1 MNTRTRYSPRK
12 EAGWALKN
20 SGPSQKVL
28 ALVLGQSEA
37 WVSRQCTGHESAAV
51 ARFYEY
57 VKLLTVSGKTEA
69 GPLIAGSLAVANGA
83 AEGLEVDELLA
94 RLSFAHDRETIAQ
107 HAEDIAQHR
116 VMRAVARCTTRK
128 DAQGREIEPTPEDLE
143 ELADAITIHDE
154 AILAETGWH
163 CTMQYYARGYLLS
176 VRRVPMEDVR

>member
-57 VKLLTVSGKTEA
+57 VKLLTVSGRTEA

-83 AEGLEVDELLA
+83 AEGLEVDELLS
-94 RLSFAHDRETIAQ
+94 RLNYAHDRETEAQ
-107 HAEDIAQHR
+107 HAEDLAQHR
-116 VMRAVARCTTRK
+116 VMRAVARCTTD
-128 DAQGREIEPTPEDLE
+128 DASPDDLN
-143 ELADAITIHDE
+143 ELAEAITAHDE

-163 CTMQYYARGYLLS
+163 LVMQYYARGYLLS